1 MKKYIFAITSLLLSF
16 SAYAEIDAVAC
27 RGKIVPGSQILRLAA
42 SSPSGT
48 AILQNVCVKQG
59 DVVNQNQLVAELK
72 GIDQATASESRAK
85 AALDRAKSLCD
96 LKVLQQENLIKDMQ
110 GTYDQN
116 ANVIAKKDP
125 PRREREQIEYDQE
138 SIARR
143 IAQEEAILPLLKS
156 SELAML
162 EEAKAAYEEAQA
174 HTKEFKISAPISGEI
189 IAVHSKVG
197 EAVSPDGICEL
208 ADTNTMFI
216 EAEVY
221 ESDITKIKV
230 GATVQA
236 KSDALSGEVLTGTV
250 IEISPSVRSNKMV
263 STNPSDFTNMRVV
276 LVKIKLDNPE
286 KVKNLIGSQVDVRI
300 LK

>member
-16 SAYAEIDAVAC
+16 SAYADIDAVAC

-42 SSPSGT
+42 SSPAGT
-48 AILQNVCVKQG
+48 AILQNIYIKQG
-59 DVVNQNQLVAELK
+59 DAINKDQIVAELK
-72 GIDQATASESRAK
+72 GIDKAIANEARAK
-85 AALDRAKSLCD
+85 ASLDRAKNLHD
-96 LKVLQQENLIKDMQ
+96 LKILQQENLIKDMQ
-110 GTYDQN
+110 GTFDQN
-116 ANVIAKKDP
+116 TNVIAKKDP

-143 IAQEEAILPLLKS
+143 IAQEKEVLPLLKA
-156 SELAML
+156 SEEAML
-162 EEAKAAYEEAQA
+162 KEIESAYTEAQA
-174 HTKEFKISAPISGEI
+174 HTKEFRISAPISGEI

-208 ADTNTMFI
+208 ADTNTMFV

-230 GATVQA
+230 GATVHA
-236 KSDALSGEVLTGTV
+236 KNDALKGEVLTGTV
-250 IEISPSVRSNKMV
+250 MEISPSVRTNKMV
-263 STNPSDFTNMRVV
+263 STNPSDFTNMRVI
-276 LVKIKLDNPE
+276 LVKIKLDQPE